1 MIKVKIIRESIRE
14 DLLDEA
20 KEDDI
25 AKKYNVKPRT
35 FSWKKLTQWV
45 GENRSQRLKYLDW
58 AASMIY
64 SAGYN
69 VGEVLKSLGVFE
81 KYKDQMSQKDIK
93 AYQSPP
99 HLVDTYKKEVLTKR
113 AGKERK
119 SREKSELRASEED
132 RSVIYEDE
140 YLFVVRPHH
149 VEASCHYGRKTKWCI
164 AQPGNDYFNDYT
176 EGEGKVFYFI
186 KDDRRKSDDQYAKVA
201 VQVGLKK
208 RFQSD
213 EVMVSI
219 DGYWD
224 RYDNKD
230 MRQGGGTP
238 APKPV
243 DELEQFFGDEIQKAL
258 AAIKEHAD
266 ENPPEIGE
274 SARLEELDEEI
285 YARGLDSENIF
296 FTSDV
301 ETYEDGTTMMI
312 NVNFNDSIGLEE
324 MFDGDYSG
332 AEIAATI
339 RASGEEEFIA
349 MLAES
354 IFDDRW
360 PLRIDYH
367 TDVDEFV
374 QMRGDTLNFDF
385 FYAVEY
391 FNNAEEARGFI
402 NSAVQEHEDI
412 SNIWESVKEFTQE
425 YLQPFLSAEQQTAI
439 TDLAKTISNLSNRLK
454 NLDITY
460 DEDETEIDI
469 VQRQPYEVPLKIKS
483 FNMPAKGYYVQS
495 AVLNAVSDYHREIR
509 RTLLPLEKALGSA
522 LRQQLDKIYGSMT
535 KQTQL
540 KFKGFEPQKPT
551 LLNPQDIMVSVSKPE
566 RDDIMGKGSGK
577 PVAVK
582 STVGFSLT
590 RRDDVEQIKN
600 SPQYIVALDRA
611 MEEVYE
617 RAFQMFDIDEANEK
631 IAAAYKKYL
640 VDNQAIKNVK
650 VDQDIEPTAYTES
663 KKRIKVRLLR

>member
-1 MIKVKIIRESIRE
+1 MIKVKIIRESLRE

-25 AKKYNVKPRT
+25 AKKYGVKTRA
-35 FSWKKLTQWV
+35 FSWKKLKQWV
-45 GENRSQRLKYLDW
+45 GENRSQRLKYMDW

-64 SAGYN
+64 SAGYSI
-69 VGEVLKSLGVFE
+69 GEVLKSLMTFE
-81 KYKDQMSQKDIK
+81 KFKDQMSQKDIK
-93 AYQSPP
+93 FYQSPP
-99 HLVDTYKKEVLTKR
+99 HLVDTYKKEVLAKR

-119 SREKSELRASEED
+119 AREKSELRASEED

-140 YLFVVRPHH
+140 HLFVVRPHH

-164 AQPGNDYFNDYT
+164 AQPGNTYFDDYT
-176 EGEGKVFYFI
+176 NAEGKVFYFI

-201 VQVGLKK
+201 VQV
-208 RFQSD
+208 RMDRD
-213 EVMVSI
+213 EEIII

-224 RYDNKD
+224 RYDNED
-230 MRQGGGTP
+230 MRQGGGYP

-243 DELEQFFGDEIQKAL
+243 DELEQFFGDEIKKAL
-258 AAIKEHAD
+258 AAIKQHAV

-274 SARLEELDEEI
+274 GARLEELDEEI
-285 YARGLDSENIF
+285 YTRDFDSANLM
-296 FTSDV
+296 FTSNV

-324 MFDGDYSG
+324 IFDGDYSG
-332 AEIAATI
+332 AEIAALI
-339 RASGEEEFIA
+339 RDTGEEEFIA
-349 MLAES
+349 MLAEF

-360 PLRIDYH
+360 PLGIDEYAE
-367 TDVDEFV
+367 VDEFV

-385 FYAVEY
+385 FYAPQY
-391 FNNAEEARGFI
+391 FLDSGEARNYI
-402 NSAVQEHEDI
+402 DSAVQEHEDI
-412 SNIWESVKEFTQE
+412 SDIWESVKEFTQE

-439 TDLAKTISNLSNRLK
+439 RDLAKTISNLSNRLK

-460 DEDETEIDI
+460 DEDEAEIDI

-495 AVLNAVSDYHREIR
+495 AVLNAVTDYHTEIR
-509 RTLLPLEKALGSA
+509 RALLPLEKALGSA
-522 LRQQLDKIYGSMT
+522 LGEVLDLIFKQMS
-535 KQTQL
+535 KQTQI
-540 KFKGFEPQKPT
+540 KFKGFEPQEVVP
-551 LLNPQDIMVSVSKPE
+551 LNPQDIMVSVSKPN
-566 RDDIMGKGSGK
+566 RDDLMGKGAKAK

-582 STVGFSLT
+582 STVGFSLN

-611 MEEVYE
+611 MEQVYE
-617 RAFQMFDIDEANEK
+617 RAFQKFDIDEANKK

-650 VDQDIEPTAYTES
+650 VDQGVEPTAYTES
-663 KKRIKVRLLR
+663 KKRIKVKLLR